1 MEKSLSEIKYCICV
15 LTRGYKHKIQYSD
28 LIRRNKA
35 ISHVLRDEPIDYEMV
50 IFHEG
55 DIDKE
60 QQEYIKVKS
69 KNSEIIF
76 KNIESYFSRVQHDS
90 HNSHSECCYQ
100 TALSDSFSDG
110 YKTMCRF
117 WIEGLFQYVK
127 NYDYIVRIDED
138 CFMKQLPLHQITQRM
153 AKHDSYFGTA
163 ISLSE
168 DDPDVKIGFDSF
180 VSNIYKKSG
189 KKAPNM
195 QDPIPNTNFMVINT
209 RISKNP
215 LFNEFVTKV
224 IETNCIQINRWGD
237 HILWGAAISYIY
249 GSNRI
254 EHMDE
259 VKYIHGSFE
268 NGVNYKVSIFDKSIL
283 FLNKAMRYLLRKLN

>member
-1 MEKSLSEIKYCICV
+1 MGKSLSEIKYCICV

-35 ISHVLRDEPIDYEMV
+35 ISHVLREEPINYEIV

-55 DIDKE
+55 NIDKE

-69 KNSEIIF
+69 KNNEIVF
-76 KNIESYFSRVQHDS
+76 KSIESYFKRVKQDS
-90 HNSHSECCYQ
+90 HTLHSECCHQ

-117 WIEGLFQYVK
+117 WIEGLFEQVQ
-127 NYDYIVRIDED
+127 NYDYIIRIDED

-153 AKHDSYFGTA
+153 AKHGSYFGTA
-163 ISLSE
+163 ISLKE
-168 DDPDVKIGFDSF
+168 DHPDVKVGFDSF
-180 VSNIYKKSG
+180 VSNIYRKSG
-189 KKAPNM
+189 RTAPKM
-195 QDPIPNTNFMVINT
+195 QEPIPNTNFLVINT
-209 RISKNP
+209 LISKNP
-215 LFNEFVTKV
+215 LFKEFVSKV

-237 HILWGAAISYIY
+237 HIIWGAAISYIY
-249 GSNRI
+249 GSNKI

-259 VKYIHGSFE
+259 VKYIHGSFGH
-268 NGVNYKVSIFDKSIL
+268 GVNHKVSVLDKSRL
-283 FLNKAMRYLLRKLN
+283 FLNKALRYLLQKLN